1 MTNKKV
7 LIISPHFP
15 PQNAADMHRVRMSL
29 PYFKEFG
36 WDTEVVVVDEAYS
49 DIVRDE
55 LLLQSIPAD
64 IKIHK
69 VKALNKTWTSKFG
82 LGSLALRAMW
92 YYYKKVNQLLKTQKF
107 DLVYFSTT
115 EFPLC
120 VLGAYWKKRF
130 KVPYVIDMQDPWHSD
145 YYRNKPREQQPQKY
159 WFSYRLNK
167 YLEPIAMKEVGGL
180 ISVSENYI
188 TVLKER
194 YLLIKDIPQ
203 ATITFGAYAPDLQ
216 IAADN
221 YQKFKPLL
229 NPAFKNIVYIGRGGA
244 DMHKALTVLFKTLK
258 RGLDTDPALFNN
270 LRFYFIGTSYAPA
283 GQGKPTVLPMANEYG
298 VQNNIVENT
307 DRISYYHTLL
317 TLQQADALFIPG
329 SDDPNYTASKLYP
342 YLLTQKPLL
351 AIFNRQSSVVSIV
364 EQCTRHAT
372 VLTIPDDDDATDNKL
387 YTLLS
392 AWAKGDFQSIQ
403 LTGEFE
409 NYSARSLTL
418 QQVALF
424 NKVV

>member
-298 VQNNIVENT
+298 VQNNVVEIT